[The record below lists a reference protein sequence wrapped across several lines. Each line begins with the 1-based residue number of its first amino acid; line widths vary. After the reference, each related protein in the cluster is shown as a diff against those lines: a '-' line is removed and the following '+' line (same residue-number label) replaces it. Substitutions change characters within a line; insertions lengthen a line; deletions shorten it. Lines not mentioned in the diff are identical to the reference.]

1 MAFGF
6 FRKNEMADAI
16 FMGGKVYTQ
25 NAELPWAEAVACKD
39 GLVLAVGDY
48 EDLVELEG
56 KHTEIIDLEGKTL
69 LPGYIDT
76 CGHPAMRA
84 FRDSCLYL
92 REGDLTD
99 TLVQISEYV
108 AANEEADI
116 IFAYGYDERILQ
128 DLEAEQARALL
139 DKICDEK
146 PVVILGKSGF
156 HCFVNTNALDLVR
169 AAAEEDEIQTVTL
182 SYILGILEPINLS
195 TVPEA
200 IPEIMEEYCER
211 GFTSVFDCG
220 APDLFAS
227 LYQNIMIHL
236 YQESLIKH
244 RFYGSLL
251 VNCDVNPKAVMY
263 KLSQFRTNCAELDEY
278 VNFQTLKLVVESKGE
293 TLSVSGAVL
302 KELCTEAGDK
312 GFDVHIDALD
322 EAAVSEAV
330 EALAATRSAG
340 YKKNAFTLAHEPVSA
355 QEELAD
361 TCFQLGIAEIGIT
374 LDSEDPWRSIDHAAT
389 VEDAVEMLTVNA
401 ALQLGI
407 SGSYGSIEKGKHADF
422 AIFEENPLEAVS
434 LDSFKKIKAS
444 LTVTDGTIVYDAEE
458 DDRSQWFSMLTMQQ
472 Y

>member
-6 FRKNEMADAI
+6 FKRNEMADAI
-16 FMGGKVYTQ
+16 FMGGKIYTQ

-39 GLVLAVGDY
+39 GLILAVGDY
-48 EDLVELEG
+48 EDLAELEG
-56 KHTEIIDLEGKTL
+56 RHTQVIDLEGKTL

-99 TLVQISEYV
+99 TLAQISEYA
-108 AANEEADI
+108 AANEDADI
-116 IFAYGYDERILQ
+116 LFAYGYDERILQ
-128 DLEAEQARALL
+128 DLEAEQARELL
-139 DKICDEK
+139 DKICEDK

-156 HCFVNTNALDLVR
+156 HCFVNTNAMAMVR

-182 SYILGILEPINLS
+182 SYILGILEPIDLS
-195 TVPEA
+195 TVPETV
-200 IPEIMEEYCER
+200 PEIMEAYCER

-227 LYQNIMIHL
+227 LYQNVLIHL
-236 YQESLIKH
+236 YQENLIKH

-251 VNCDVNPKAVMY
+251 VNCDVNPKAIMY
-263 KLSQFRTNCAELDEY
+263 KLSQFRTNCAELNEY
-278 VNFQTLKLVVESKGE
+278 VNFETLKLVVESRGE
-293 TLSVSGAVL
+293 ALSVSGSVL
-302 KELCTEAGDK
+302 KALCMEAGDK

-361 TCFQLGIAEIGIT
+361 TCFQLGIAESAIT
-374 LDSEDPWRSIDHAAT
+374 LDSEDPWHCIANAAT
-389 VEDAVEMLTVNA
+389 AEEAVEMLTVNA

-407 SGSYGSIEKGKHADF
+407 SGSYGSIEKGKRADF
-422 AIFEENPLEAVS
+422 AIFEENPLEAES
-434 LDSFKKIKAS
+434 LDLLKEMKAAM
-444 LTVTDGTIVYDAEE
+444 TVLDGIIV
-458 DDRSQWFSMLTMQQ
+458 
-472 Y
+472 